1 MAGRPRVLIDL
12 DQAKLAAKIQC
23 TDAELAA
30 VLDVSLKTVRRR
42 LKDDDDFREMV
53 ERGRNEGLVSLRR
66 SMFRLADEG
75 NPTMLIWLSKQ
86 HLGMRDP
93 MRSVEV
99 SGPGGAAVPLT
110 WKDIATRAAGRE
122 HG

>member
-1 MAGRPRVLIDL
+1 MARPRVLIDL
-12 DQAKLAAKIQC
+12 EKAKLFAKIQC

-42 LKDDDDFREMV
+42 LKDNEEFRELV
-53 ERGRNEGLVSLRR
+53 EQGRAEGLSSLRR
-66 SMFRLADEG
+66 SMWQSALAG
-75 NPTMLIWLSKQ
+75 NSTMQIWLSKQ

-99 SGPGGAAVPLT
+99 SGPGGTAVPLT

-122 HG
+122 HA